1 MVHRISS
8 GKTGRK
14 CSSRG
19 PGRSL
24 EAESSMMNLEDW
36 EKDLPICIRME
47 NVKMFRILYTFHY
60 QPILEGT
67 KDT

>member
-1 MVHRISS
+1 M
-8 GKTGRK
+8 
-14 CSSRG
+14 
-19 PGRSL
+19 PGSSL
-24 EAESSMMNLEDW
+24 EAETSRMNLVDW

-47 NVKMFRILYTFHY
+47 NVKMFRILYTFRY